1 MFSEEPNRDE
11 YNPWISYTDLA
22 MSLMIIFAVVTMV
35 SVASKSEGTQSDDIS
50 NEPVIVI
57 DTIVVRAFGKYIE
70 LTEVFEY
77 AFANKD
83 EIVVADSATIR
94 FWTRTSAHKSLF
106 RPDDHKPTSR
116 FKKLLDLFFPVFL
129 REVHKI
135 WSENSQVQITEIR
148 IEGHTDSDAGHAYN
162 LPLSSK
168 RAVKVQLEML
178 KYARGKYSEDF
189 LKFLTE
195 KSVAVGYADT
205 RLLDGHGKQVR
216 FSKNPEDKD
225 KSRRV
230 EFRILLEDKP

>member
-1 MFSEEPNRDE
+1 MFAEEPNKDE

-35 SVASKSEGTQSDDIS
+35 SVASKSEGKP
-50 NEPVIVI
+50 EPEPPKPVPCTVC
-57 DTIVVRAFGKYIE
+57 GKYSE
-70 LTEVFEY
+70 LTEVFEI
-77 AFANKD
+77 AFANED
-83 EIVVADSATIR
+83 EIVMADSATIR
-94 FWTRTSAHKSLF
+94 FWTRTSVHKSLF
-106 RPDDHKPTSR
+106 RPDNHKPTTR
-116 FKKLLDLFFPVFL
+116 LKKLLDLFFPVFL

-135 WSENSQVQITEIR
+135 WDENSQVQITEIR

-162 LPLSSK
+162 LPLSSE

-178 KYARGKYSEDF
+178 KYAKGKYSEDF

-205 RLLDGHGKQVR
+205 RLLDEHGKQVR

-230 EFRILLEDKP
+230 EFRILLV